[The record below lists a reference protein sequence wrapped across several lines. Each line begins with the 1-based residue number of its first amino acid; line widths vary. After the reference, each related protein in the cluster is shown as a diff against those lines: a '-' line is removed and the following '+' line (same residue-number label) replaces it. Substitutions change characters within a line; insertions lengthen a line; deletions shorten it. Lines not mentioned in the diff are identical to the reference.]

1 MGYSRLKLDKT
12 GLELGSRGSW
22 AFPVTGGGHHPSVLS
37 GYEGGRF
44 ECHFHPEAEITLI
57 DDGEMY
63 YQANDKVFLLQAGDG
78 IFVNSNVMHAGW
90 LTGGADCKYYPMN
103 FATVM
108 VSGHENS
115 RIEENYVEPILRENL
130 IPYAVFCD
138 KNEVDRPFLEL
149 IREYKELMTE
159 RVDGYELLVK
169 SVLCRFWFLL
179 YGRAKA
185 GESICP
191 DRGVTAVKEAISYM
205 EAHFA
210 ERLTLEQLAEACSFS
225 RSEFCRIF
233 RRYTGRTPFEYLQ
246 HLRVRRSLR
255 LLADRSLSITRV
267 AELTGFAGGSY
278 YAEVFRRYMN
288 QSPLQY
294 RKTKL

>member
-1 MGYSRLKLDKT
+1 MGHSRLKLDKT

-22 AFPVTGGGHHPSVLS
+22 AFPVTGGGRPGVLS

-57 DDGEMY
+57 CEGEMQ
-63 YQANDKVFLLQAGDG
+63 YQANDKVFLLRAGDG

-90 LTGGADCKYYPMN
+90 LTGNSDCLYYPMN

-115 RIEENYVEPILRENL
+115 RIEERYVEPILRDNL
-130 IPYAVFCD
+130 IPYAVFYD
-138 KNEVDRPFLEL
+138 KNEEDRPFLEL
-149 IREYKELMTE
+149 ISEFHRLLAEQP
-159 RVDGYELLVK
+159 DGYELLVK

-185 GESICP
+185 GESVCL
-191 DRGVTAVKEAISYM
+191 DRGVTAVKEAIAYM
-205 EAHFA
+205 ESHFA
-210 ERLTLEQLAEACSFS
+210 ERLTLEQMADACSFS

-255 LLADRSLSITRV
+255 LLEDRALSVTEI
-267 AELTGFAGGSY
+267 AERTGFAGASY
-278 YAEVFRRYMN
+278 YAEIFRRYMN
-288 QSPLQY
+288 MSPLQY
-294 RKTKL
+294 RKSKIS

>member
-1 MGYSRLKLDKT
+1 MGYSRLNLDKT

-22 AFPVTGGGHHPSVLS
+22 SFPVTGGHPGVLS

-44 ECHFHPEAEITLI
+44 ECHFHPETEVTLI
-57 DDGEMY
+57 DEGEMY
-63 YQANDKVFLLQAGDG
+63 YQANDKVFCLRAGDG

-90 LTGGADCKYYPMN
+90 LTGNSDCKYYPMN

-115 RIEENYVEPILRENL
+115 RIEERYVEPLLRENL
-130 IPYAVFCD
+130 IPYAAFFE
-138 KNEVDRPFLEL
+138 KNEEDRPFLEL
-149 IREYKELMTE
+149 IREYKQLLAD
-159 RVDGYELLVK
+159 RADGYELLVK

-179 YGRAKA
+179 YERTKV
-185 GESICP
+185 GERVYA
-191 DRGVTAVKEAISYM
+191 DRSATAVKAAITYM

-210 ERLTLEQLAEACSFS
+210 ERLTLEQLAEVCSFS

-233 RRYTGRTPFEYLQ
+233 HRYTGRTPFEYLQ

-255 LLADRSLSITRV
+255 LLADRSLSVTRV

>member
-1 MGYSRLKLDKT
+1 MGYSKLKLDKT
-12 GLELGSRGSW
+12 GLELGARGSW
-22 AFPVTGGGHHPSVLS
+22 AFPVTGGRPGVLS

-44 ECHFHPEAEITLI
+44 ECHFHPETEVTLI
-57 DDGEMY
+57 EEGEMH

-90 LTGGADCKYYPMN
+90 LAGRSDCKYYPMN

-108 VSGHENS
+108 ISGHENS
-115 RIEENYVEPILRENL
+115 RIEERYVEPLLRDNL
-130 IPYAVFCD
+130 IPYAVFYD
-138 KNEVDRPFLEL
+138 KNEEDRPFLEL
-149 IREYKELMTE
+149 IREYQRLLAE
-159 RVDGYELLVK
+159 RAEGYELLVK

-185 GESICP
+185 GESVCP
-191 DRGVTAVKEAISYM
+191 DRGVTAVKAAITYM
-205 EAHFA
+205 EMHFA
-210 ERLTLEQLAEACSFS
+210 ERLTLEQLAEVCNFS

-255 LLADRSLSITRV
+255 LLEDRELSVTEI
-267 AELTGFAGGSY
+267 AERTGFAGASY
-278 YAEVFRRYMN
+278 YAEIFRRYMN
-288 QSPLQY
+288 MSPLQY
-294 RKTKL
+294 RKSKNS

>member
-1 MGYSRLKLDKT
+1 MGYSKLKVDKT

-22 AFPVTGGGHHPSVLS
+22 AFPVTGGGRAGSLS
-37 GYEGGRF
+37 QYEGGRF
-44 ECHFHPEAEITLI
+44 ECHFHAEAEITLI
-57 DDGEMY
+57 EEGEMY

-90 LTGGADCKYYPMN
+90 LTGNTDCKYYPMN

-115 RIEENYVEPILRENL
+115 RIEQEYVEPLLRDNL
-130 IPYAVFCD
+130 IPFAAFFE
-138 KNEVDRPFLEL
+138 KNEADRPILDL
-149 IREYKELMTE
+149 LHEYRRLLTE
-159 RVDGYELLVK
+159 KQDGYELLVK
-169 SVLCRFWFLL
+169 ANLCHLWYML
-179 YGRAKA
+179 YSRAKA
-185 GESICP
+185 EEPPCP
-191 DRGVTAVKEAISYM
+191 DRGVTAVKEAITYM
-205 EAHFA
+205 ERHFA
-210 ERLTLEQLAEACSFS
+210 ERLTLERLAEVCSFS

-255 LLADRSLSITRV
+255 LLHDPTLSVTEI
-267 AELTGFAGGSY
+267 AERTGFAGSSY

-288 QSPLQY
+288 MSPLQY
-294 RKTKL
+294 RKTRA